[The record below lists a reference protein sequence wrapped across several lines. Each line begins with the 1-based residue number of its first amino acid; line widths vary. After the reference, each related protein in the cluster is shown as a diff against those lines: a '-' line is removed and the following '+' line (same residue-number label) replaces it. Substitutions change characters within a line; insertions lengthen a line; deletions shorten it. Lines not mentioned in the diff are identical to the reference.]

1 MHIVLDAESWL
12 MKQHHYAFQV
22 LKVKTVTVHDHLF
35 NQISLKVEKQLLL
48 KIISL
53 SESAVLPG

>member
-1 MHIVLDAESWL
+1 
-12 MKQHHYAFQV
+12 MKQHHYALFTWFARAFQV
-22 LKVKTVTVHDHLF
+22 LKVKTVTVRDHLF

>member
-1 MHIVLDAESWL
+1 M
-12 MKQHHYAFQV
+12 AFQV
-22 LKVKTVTVHDHLF
+22 LKVKTVTVRDHLF
-35 NQISLKVEKQLLL
+35 NQIGLKVEKQLLL